1 MTMTTTTMMT
11 GTTTTT
17 MMAGTTTT
25 TRRTTTTEPRSAR
38 AGMSVRTRITV
49 AVAVLSGLALSG
61 AGLVVY
67 VVESAHIEQEVSDQI
82 YQELAEFEGLQGGVD
97 PTTGEDFNNVERLI
111 KLFLQRNVPDD
122 DELLVGYWD
131 NAPQR
136 SSVSRNRE
144 IVRDPEF
151 LQIIESRLD
160 VGGSERMMDTQWGEV
175 AVTVQ
180 PVRNSGTTGPLV
192 VTNFFDDEHEEINRV
207 MSTYAVVSLLSLGL
221 ITGIGSWQAG
231 RLLRPVRTLR
241 ETAQEITETDLSR
254 RLPEAGRDDIS
265 ALNRTFNEMLARLD
279 QAFTGQREFLDDAG
293 HELKTPLTIIRGHM
307 ELLDS
312 ADPADVEGTK
322 ELLLDEIDRMSRLVN
337 DLIMLAKTDRPDF
350 FSIEPVNIA
359 PLTENVLDKCRA
371 LAPRRWT
378 IDHTA
383 QFMAE
388 IDEQR
393 ITQALLQLAQNAV
406 KHTVAGDEIALGS
419 RVDSAHGLQL
429 WVRDTGRGVSDADK
443 SRIFE
448 RFSRATVSPDDD
460 GFGLGLSIVS
470 AIAKAHGDRASVGPG
485 DRGDD
490 GQAQ

>member
-1 MTMTTTTMMT
+1 
-11 GTTTTT
+11 
-17 MMAGTTTT
+17 
-25 TRRTTTTEPRSAR
+25 
-38 AGMSVRTRITV
+38 MSVRTRITV

-180 PVRNSGTTGPLV
+180 PVRNSGTTGALV

-265 ALNRTFNEMLARLD
+265 ALTRTFNEMLARLD

-337 DLIMLAKTDRPDF
+337 DLIMLAKTDRPGF
-350 FSIEPVNIA
+350 FAFEAVNVA
-359 PLTENVLDKCRA
+359 PFTQTVLDKCRA
-371 LAPRRWT
+371 LGERDWQLDEA
-378 IDHTA
+378 A
-383 QFMAE
+383 QFLADF
-388 IDEQR
+388 DEQR

-406 KHTVAGDEIALGS
+406 KHTGDGDVVALGS
-419 RVDSAHGLQL
+419 RVDAVAGLQL
-429 WVRDTGRGVSDADK
+429 WVRDTGPGVREGEESM
-443 SRIFE
+443 IFE
-448 RFSRATVSPDDD
+448 RFARGTVQRGDE
-460 GFGLGLSIVS
+460 GFGLGLSIVK
-470 AIAKAHGDRASVGPG
+470 AIAEAHGGMVGVKNGVP
-485 DRGDD
+485 RGARFVLTLPIERPVRRPDEPWPES
-490 GQAQ
+490 